1 MLEYNSAINE
11 EINKDELTV
20 KEISPI
26 MKINLRG
33 KKRDFFTNIGKNLN
47 MILPTEANTSTTSD
61 QLTAIWLSPDE
72 WLVVSNE
79 IVSKKTNVY
88 DLNKLLFENISKK
101 NLGAVIDITDQLVQL
116 EIKGKKIYDLFSSGS
131 PFDFNK
137 FKERKG
143 STTQTL
149 LNHIDVILHNK
160 DQNYV
165 NLFVRRSFTRHLFDW
180 INDYASKN

>member
-1 MLEYNSAINE
+1 MLEYNPTINK

-20 KEISPI
+20 KEISPT

-47 MILPTEANTSTTSD
+47 MILPTEANTSTASG

-79 IVSKKTNVY
+79 IVSKKTNGY

-101 NLGAVIDITDQLVQL
+101 T
-116 EIKGKKIYDLFSSGS
+116 
-131 PFDFNK
+131 
-137 FKERKG
+137 
-143 STTQTL
+143 
-149 LNHIDVILHNK
+149 
-160 DQNYV
+160 
-165 NLFVRRSFTRHLFDW
+165 
-180 INDYASKN
+180 